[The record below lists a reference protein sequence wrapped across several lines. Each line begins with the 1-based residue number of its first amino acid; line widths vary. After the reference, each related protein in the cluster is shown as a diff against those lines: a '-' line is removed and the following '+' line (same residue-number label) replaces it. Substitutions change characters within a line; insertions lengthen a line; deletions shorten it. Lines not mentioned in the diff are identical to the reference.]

1 MLDYLLLPESENIS
15 TKYDKGIAYVYL
27 LYLQSQEYYLDLVVL
42 TVEYSFSVLS
52 LHTLIATLEEKHKHT
67 KHNFHVSG
75 QIELSVVTSA
85 SNEGYPK
92 VRNHGEGP
100 S

>member
-1 MLDYLLLPESENIS
+1 M
-15 TKYDKGIAYVYL
+15 YL
-27 LYLQSQEYYLDLVVL
+27 LYLQSQVNYLDLVVL

-52 LHTLIATLEEKHKHT
+52 LHTLLATLEEKHKHT

-85 SNEGYPK
+85 SKRSIRRFVITNY
-92 VRNHGEGP
+92 
-100 S
+100 

>member
-1 MLDYLLLPESENIS
+1 M
-15 TKYDKGIAYVYL
+15 
-27 LYLQSQEYYLDLVVL
+27 L

-52 LHTLIATLEEKHKHT
+52 LHTLLATLEEKHKHT

-85 SNEGYPK
+85 SKKVHPK
-92 VRNHGEGP
+92 VIITEKGLLLVESGYYRFHGR
-100 S
+100 

>member
-1 MLDYLLLPESENIS
+1 MIKVYCLC
-15 TKYDKGIAYVYL
+15 VYL
-27 LYLQSQEYYLDLVVL
+27 LYLQSQVNYLDLVVL

-52 LHTLIATLEEKHKHT
+52 LHTLLATLEEKHKHT

-100 S
+100 Y

>member
-1 MLDYLLLPESENIS
+1 MI
-15 TKYDKGIAYVYL
+15 KVICVYL
-27 LYLQSQEYYLDLVVL
+27 LYLQSISIYYLDLVVL

-52 LHTLIATLEEKHKHT
+52 LHTLLATLEEKHKHT

-85 SNEGYPK
+85 SKRSIRRFVITKKAPTN
-92 VRNHGEGP
+92 VRLA
-100 S
+100 

>member
-1 MLDYLLLPESENIS
+1 M
-15 TKYDKGIAYVYL
+15 
-27 LYLQSQEYYLDLVVL
+27 L

-52 LHTLIATLEEKHKHT
+52 LHTLLATLEEKHKHT

-100 S
+100 Y